1 MVVPTESAVGTA
13 TPLAVRELAGVLLPR
28 SAEIARSMNDHL
40 FAMMPEL
47 RERDDG
53 ELRVETLASCEVN
66 IAQVLRLQKL
76 GAGPDALVLPV
87 EAAGWARSLVRR
99 GITLATLLRAYR
111 LGHAWLWDHWSQLL
125 HERVPDGEEF
135 VGAEQ
140 QSSAFMFAYIDLISD
155 VLVAEYGTE
164 RERVMRSA
172 EQLRAE
178 TVRAILAGE
187 PLDGEVAGRRLGYE
201 LRRHHVALRV
211 SGRGSE
217 LRGLERTAREAAAAV
232 GAGDPLV
239 VATGAATVDVWS
251 GALRAPSPLTG
262 LDAYVPPEG
271 ILVAV
276 GTPGHGID
284 GFRRSHA
291 EALQAARVAALARG
305 AAAAVTRYERVVL
318 VSLLAIDFPRA
329 RAFVA
334 TRLGPLAA
342 PEEPA
347 ERLRDTVLAFL
358 VAGGSATRVARQ
370 LFVHQNT
377 VAYRVKR
384 AEELLGRRVTDDP
397 IELTCA
403 LTLAAV
409 LGPSVLAEDG
419 DGEPAGG
426 E

>member
-1 MVVPTESAVGTA
+1 MVVQTDTA
-13 TPLAVRELAGVLLPR
+13 MGSVAPPAVRELAAELLPR
-28 SAEIARSMNDHL
+28 STEIARSMNDHL

-53 ELRVETLASCEVN
+53 ELRAETLASCEVN

-87 EAAGWARSLVRR
+87 EAAEWARSLVRR
-99 GITLATLLRAYR
+99 GISLATLLRAYR
-111 LGHAWLWDHWSQLL
+111 LGHAWLWDLWSQQL
-125 HERVPDGEEF
+125 HERVTDGEAF

-187 PLDGEVAGRRLGYE
+187 PLDGEAAGRRLGYE

-217 LRGLERTAREAAAAV
+217 LRGLERAAREAAAAV

-251 GALRAPSPLTG
+251 GALRPPGPLAG
-262 LDAYVPPEG
+262 LDAYVPPDG

-291 EALQAARVAALARG
+291 EALQAARVTALARG
-305 AAAAVTRYERVVL
+305 EGAAVTRYERVEL
-318 VSLLAIDFPRA
+318 VSLLASDFPRA

-334 TRLGPLAA
+334 TRLGSLATPDEA
-342 PEEPA
+342 T
-347 ERLRDTVLAFL
+347 ERLRETVLAFL
-358 VAGGSATRVARQ
+358 VAGGSATRVAKQ

-384 AEELLGRRVTDDP
+384 AEELLGRRVTQDP

-403 LTLAAV
+403 LMLAGI
-409 LGPSVLAEDG
+409 LGASVLAEDR
-419 DGEPAGG
+419 DGEPAVT

>member
-1 MVVPTESAVGTA
+1 MVVQADTA
-13 TPLAVRELAGVLLPR
+13 TGTTAPPAVHALAAELLPQSAELAR
-28 SAEIARSMNDHL
+28 EMNDHL

-53 ELRVETLASCEVN
+53 ELRAETLASCEVN

-111 LGHAWLWDHWSQLL
+111 LGHAWLWDRWSQQL

-135 VGAEQ
+135 VAAEQ
-140 QSSAFMFAYIDLISD
+140 RSSAFMFAYIDLISD
-155 VLVAEYGTE
+155 VLVAEYGSE

-187 PLDGEVAGRRLGYE
+187 PLDGEAAGRRLGYE

-217 LRGLERTAREAAAAV
+217 LRGLERAAREAAAAV
-232 GAGDPLV
+232 GAGGRLV

-251 GALRAPSPLTG
+251 GALEPPGPLAG
-262 LDAYVPPEG
+262 LDAYVPPDG

-276 GTPGHGID
+276 GTPGHGIE
-284 GFRRSHA
+284 GFRP
-291 EALQAARVAALARG
+291 LARRSAAGG
-305 AAAAVTRYERVVL
+305 ARGGA
-318 VSLLAIDFPRA
+318 RA
-329 RAFVA
+329 R
-334 TRLGPLAA
+334 RG
-342 PEEPA
+342 
-347 ERLRDTVLAFL
+347 
-358 VAGGSATRVARQ
+358 
-370 LFVHQNT
+370 
-377 VAYRVKR
+377 
-384 AEELLGRRVTDDP
+384 GRRDALRARRARDP
-397 IELTCA
+397 
-403 LTLAAV
+403 
-409 LGPSVLAEDG
+409 
-419 DGEPAGG
+419 
-426 E
+426 